1 MQPQFPPSVC
11 ALSGY
16 GHVARILNVKFRALP
31 SPDVSGGYRFVTRPT
46 PPTACREPA
55 ERGLL
60 WTDAYDLRTL
70 MMRDSDGMIALLALC
85 AGCIITSAS
94 VVAGSAI
101 MMNRNSDDDDDHRG
115 GPGIHELVPVKV
127 RSRS

>member
-1 MQPQFPPSVC
+1 MLSFERYLHLTCPEAIDLSRDPLHRLLVVNL
-11 ALSGY
+11 LSG
-16 GHVARILNVKFRALP
+16 ALIG
-31 SPDVSGGYRFVTRPT
+31 VLFVT
-46 PPTACREPA
+46 
-55 ERGLL
+55 GLL

>member
-1 MQPQFPPSVC
+1 MLSFERYLQLTCPEAFDLSRDPLHRLLVVNL
-11 ALSGY
+11 LSG
-16 GHVARILNVKFRALP
+16 ALIG
-31 SPDVSGGYRFVTRPT
+31 VLFVT
-46 PPTACREPA
+46 
-55 ERGLL
+55 GLL
-60 WTDAYDLRTL
+60 WTDAYGLRTL

-101 MMNRNSDDDDDHRG
+101 MMNRKSDDDDDHRG

-127 RSRS
+127 RARS